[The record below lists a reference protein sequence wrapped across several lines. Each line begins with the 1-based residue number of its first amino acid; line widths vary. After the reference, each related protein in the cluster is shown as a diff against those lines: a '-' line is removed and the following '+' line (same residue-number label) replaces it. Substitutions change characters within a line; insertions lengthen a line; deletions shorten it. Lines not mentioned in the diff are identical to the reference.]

1 MDNQLFVYGSGM
13 KWDVALL
20 TCQSIVVK
28 GHALDLE
35 VYIDFTKDSK

>member
-1 MDNQLFVYGSGM
+1 
-13 KWDVALL
+13 L

-35 VYIDFTKDSK
+35 AYIDFTKDSK